1 MEGIAPSRLVE
12 EETFA
17 RAADARA
24 LARLRE
30 VRLAGETVA
39 DEGDFLAR
47 EVEGAYRERARAAG
61 LGRSRG
67 FGGRPGHA
75 R

>member
-1 MEGIAPSRLVE
+1 MEGVAPSRLAE
-12 EETFA
+12 EEAFA
-17 RAADARA
+17 KAVDARA

-47 EVEGAYRERARAAG
+47 EIDGAYRERARRNG

-67 FGGRPGHA
+67 FRRENRDG
-75 R
+75 